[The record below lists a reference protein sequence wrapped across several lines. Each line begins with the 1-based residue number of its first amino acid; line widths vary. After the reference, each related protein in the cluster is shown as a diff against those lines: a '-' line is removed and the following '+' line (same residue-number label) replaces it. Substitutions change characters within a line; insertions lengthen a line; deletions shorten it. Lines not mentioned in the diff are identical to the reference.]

1 MTEAAADHS
10 NREDPKKGETA
21 NGEAENGETEN
32 GERIHPPIGRISDA
46 LSFRLVRLVG
56 INERS
61 GGRWSRRV
69 FGLSLNEWRV
79 MGLAHELAP
88 ATAAQIGKM
97 LQMDKGQV
105 SRIVQTLVEKGY
117 LVARPSARDA
127 RVAILDLTDAGRVL
141 HDRVLAYAAIRNEM
155 VVSSLSREECAT
167 FMRLLEKITA
177 HNEDLLERAE
187 TGA

>member
-10 NREDPKKGETA
+10 AREDAGNGDEDKGGAGTA
-21 NGEAENGETEN
+21 
-32 GERIHPPIGRISDA
+32 ERIHPPIGRISDA

-79 MGLAHELAP
+79 MGLSHELAP

-117 LVARPSARDA
+117 LVSRPSARDA
-127 RVAILDLTDAGRVL
+127 RVAILDLTEAGRVL
-141 HDRVLAYAAIRNEM
+141 HDRVLAYATIRNEM